1 MFFMV
6 ELSTLVIVV
15 LIAIIIGMVIGI
27 SISRPSIR

>member
-27 SISRPSIR
+27 SISRPSMR